1 MFIMRFHF
9 GNDQL
14 KMLQC
19 NTFQL
24 TNHNTSHQTTLIRNP
39 SSYRLFLFLMSQL
52 NWNSCTLL
60 WPGELDPPHS
70 KPDYPIETSRK
81 GTGSDKVDRRYGPFS
96 LRDTFVMT
104 KPLFGLN
111 CGI

>member
-1 MFIMRFHF
+1 MRFHF

-39 SSYRLFLFLMSQL
+39 SSYRLFISHV
-52 NWNSCTLL
+52 
-60 WPGELDPPHS
+60 P
-70 KPDYPIETSRK
+70 
-81 GTGSDKVDRRYGPFS
+81 
-96 LRDTFVMT
+96 T
-104 KPLFGLN
+104 KLEFMYVIVAG
-111 CGI
+111 GIRSSAFKTRLSY